1 MAFANVP
8 NAATGEHWDTPFRY
22 LVRDVIE
29 MKVYDKC
36 TVPVMCLLFFFSFL
50 LVTVY
55 CGLFVLVELGER
67 ERELLFLYVC
77 ASQCVTVDFEEFAH
91 ASDQMSRDVASV
103 FKLRPVVLL

>member
-8 NAATGEHWDTPFRY
+8 NAATDEHWDTPFRY

-36 TVPVMCLLFFFSFL
+36 TVPVMCLLFFFFFARHCIL
-50 LVTVY
+50 RAVCA
-55 CGLFVLVELGER
+55 CGAGRER

>member
-8 NAATGEHWDTPFRY
+8 NAATDEHWDTPFRY

-36 TVPVMCLLFFFSFL
+36 TVPVMCLLFFFFSFL

-67 ERELLFLYVC
+67 ERESFFFCMC
-77 ASQCVTVDFEEFAH
+77 A
-91 ASDQMSRDVASV
+91 RPSV
-103 FKLRPVVLL
+103 

>member
-8 NAATGEHWDTPFRY
+8 NAATDEHWDTPFRY

-36 TVPVMCLLFFFSFL
+36 TVPVMCLLFFFFLFL
-50 LVTVY
+50 LATVY

-67 ERELLFLYVC
+67 ESFFFVC
-77 ASQCVTVDFEEFAH
+77 VRV
-91 ASDQMSRDVASV
+91 
-103 FKLRPVVLL
+103 PVCDR

>member
-8 NAATGEHWDTPFRY
+8 NAATDEHWDSPFRY
-22 LVRDVIE
+22 FVRDVIE

-36 TVPVMCLLFFFSFL
+36 TVPVMCLLFFFFL

-67 ERELLFLYVC
+67 ERASFLYVC

-103 FKLRPVVLL
+103 FKLRPVLLL

>member
-8 NAATGEHWDTPFRY
+8 NAATDEHWDTPFRY

-36 TVPVMCLLFFFSFL
+36 TVPVMCLLFLFFFCSSL
-50 LVTVY
+50 YIAGCL
-55 CGLFVLVELGER
+55 CLWSWER
-67 ERELLFLYVC
+67 ERASFLYVC

>member
-1 MAFANVP
+1 
-8 NAATGEHWDTPFRY
+8 
-22 LVRDVIE
+22 

-36 TVPVMCLLFFFSFL
+36 TVPVMCLLFLFLLFL

-67 ERELLFLYVC
+67 ERELLCCMC
-77 ASQCVTVDFEEFAH
+77 ARPSVTVDFEEFVH